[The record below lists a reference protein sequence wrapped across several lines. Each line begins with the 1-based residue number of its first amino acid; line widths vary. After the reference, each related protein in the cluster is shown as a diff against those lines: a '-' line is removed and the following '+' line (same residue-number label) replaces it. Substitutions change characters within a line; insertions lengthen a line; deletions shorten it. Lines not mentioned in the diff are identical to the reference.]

1 VSDLESEASSTSL
14 DITLHAI
21 DKDSLDIEALARAA
35 AAAVSSFGNGDLRI
49 VVSGDFET
57 YVREN
62 DQMTDGLPP
71 YVQARLRGQAAGK
84 IVTRNDGTVELLV
97 DASVVARDR
106 DEIEVPERTFI
117 HEALHLVL
125 RRRDE
130 STTGRRARLGHE
142 LGSADGAFA
151 GLAGQAGEE
160 FRVERALREMGHPLS
175 SVYREELLPLATDY
189 ARSLDDPFWDY
200 QTTQEPEA
208 LERLL
213 DAAVT
218 GFDHL
223 IPILTYLIGDDVGA
237 GVNDPPPSAT
247 DGPSRWVR
255 DGYLILY
262 EPLSQLPS
270 AATPCPLSNLD
281 AMLHPVEEGLKD
293 WFASIGF
300 RWTGGPQSYHLQLTN
315 PERLAHELAV
325 EL

>member
-125 RRRDE
+125 RCR
-130 STTGRRARLGHE
+130 
-142 LGSADGAFA
+142 
-151 GLAGQAGEE
+151 
-160 FRVERALREMGHPLS
+160 
-175 SVYREELLPLATDY
+175 
-189 ARSLDDPFWDY
+189 
-200 QTTQEPEA
+200 
-208 LERLL
+208 
-213 DAAVT
+213 
-218 GFDHL
+218 
-223 IPILTYLIGDDVGA
+223 
-237 GVNDPPPSAT
+237 
-247 DGPSRWVR
+247 
-255 DGYLILY
+255 
-262 EPLSQLPS
+262 
-270 AATPCPLSNLD
+270 
-281 AMLHPVEEGLKD
+281 
-293 WFASIGF
+293 
-300 RWTGGPQSYHLQLTN
+300 
-315 PERLAHELAV
+315 
-325 EL
+325 